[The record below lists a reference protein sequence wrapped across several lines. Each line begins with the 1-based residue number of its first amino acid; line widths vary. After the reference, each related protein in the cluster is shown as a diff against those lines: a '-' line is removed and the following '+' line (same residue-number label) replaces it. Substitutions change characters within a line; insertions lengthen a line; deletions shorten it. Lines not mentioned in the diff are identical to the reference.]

1 MKFTLNKKTYY
12 ILVGLIWVLYFV
24 FSIYYIDSIKSRPTV
39 IYELLV
45 CGIIIQLTLISFL
58 RSWAYYK
65 QPTLLD
71 WFRLTTFYV
80 IIANYLTLIDKLG
93 GKITWVYGSIYLKQ
107 TEILPTLF
115 VVLVGLLAISPVEGL
130 IKLFYQNKIKFEN
143 ASRTTNFYLRR
154 KPIFFGIGLLIFP
167 AQILLIVTGV
177 IGYGNDQES
186 SVSGFSFI
194 LQILNSLCAFYLLT
208 LGFLKFYYNSND
220 RTESFFL
227 YLFLILSLT
236 FGLLSGMKENTI
248 VPIVTFSIPFLLG
261 GKTLPKKLMV
271 FGALVIAVIYPL
283 NDNYRDAL
291 NNFQKIDK
299 TQAFGIAVAKT
310 YSSGFTDSF
319 KESSDSFS
327 SRLAMFPILQ
337 YSVEHESEWKY
348 FKNMDR
354 FAYLPISF
362 FPRFFI
368 PSKPIADTGEVLNK
382 MISGYENNSQTPTT
396 YGWAYLEGG
405 YGYVF
410 LSFLLFGIVISL
422 IQAKVDKDNFFT
434 LLLFGNVLIMMLKVE
449 TDIYFLIAKILQD
462 IIIFYIFYKLFL
474 KNYPAIES

>member
-1 MKFTLNKKTYY
+1 MKFILNKKTYY
-12 ILVGLIWVLYFV
+12 ILVILIWASYFI
-24 FSIYYIDSIKSRPTV
+24 FSIYYIDSIKSRPNV
-39 IYELLV
+39 IYELIV
-45 CGIIIQLTLISFL
+45 CGIIMQLTLISFL

-93 GKITWVYGSIYLKQ
+93 GKISWVYGSIYLKQ
-107 TEILPTLF
+107 SEILPTLF
-115 VVLVGLLAISPVEGL
+115 VILVGLIAMSPVEVL
-130 IKLFYQNKIKFEN
+130 IKFIYRKNKNVE
-143 ASRTTNFYLRR
+143 SSETTTSYYLRR
-154 KPIFFGIGLLIFP
+154 KALFYGIGLVIFP
-167 AQILLIVTGV
+167 AQILLLVTGV
-177 IGYGNDQES
+177 IGYGNDSES
-186 SVSGFSFI
+186 AVSGFSFI

-220 RTESFFL
+220 RKENFFL
-227 YLFLILSLT
+227 YLFMILSLT

-261 GKTLPKKLMV
+261 GKTLPKKLMII
-271 FGALVIAVIYPL
+271 GALVIAVIYPL
-283 NDNYRDAL
+283 NDNYRDTL

-299 TQAFGIAVAKT
+299 TQAFAIAVAKT

-327 SRLAMFPILQ
+327 NRLAMFPILQ

-362 FPRFFI
+362 LPRFFI

-405 YGYVF
+405 YLYVF
-410 LSFLLFGIVISL
+410 LSFLLFGIVISI
-422 IQAKVDKDNFFT
+422 IQSKVDKNNFFT
-434 LLLFGNVLIMMLKVE
+434 LLLFGNVLIMMLKIE

-474 KNYPAIES
+474 KKYPEIES

>member
-1 MKFTLNKKTYY
+1 MKFILDKKMYY
-12 ILVGLIWVLYFV
+12 ILVILIWVSYFV
-24 FSIYYIDSIKSRPTV
+24 FSIYYIDTIKSRPNV
-39 IYELLV
+39 VYELLV
-45 CGIIIQLTLISFL
+45 CAVIIQLTLITFL
-58 RSWAYYK
+58 RSWAFYK
-65 QPTLLD
+65 HPTLLD

-93 GKITWVYGSIYLKQ
+93 GKISWVYGSIYLKQ
-107 TEILPTLF
+107 TDILPTLL
-115 VVLVGLLAISPVEGL
+115 VVLVGLIAMAPVEML
-130 IKLFYQNKIKFEN
+130 IKLFFRKNKQQEEKP
-143 ASRTTNFYLRR
+143 RTTNFYLRR
-154 KPIFFGIGLLIFP
+154 KPLFYAIGLIIFP
-167 AQILLIVTGV
+167 VQILLLVTGV
-177 IGYGNDQES
+177 IGYGKDQES
-186 SVSGFSFI
+186 SVSGYSFL

-220 RTESFFL
+220 RRETFFL
-227 YLFLILSLT
+227 YLFLIMSLV

-271 FGALVIAVIYPL
+271 ISALVVAIIYPL

-299 TQAFGIAVAKT
+299 TAAFAIAVTKT

-337 YSVEHESEWKY
+337 YSVEHEREWNY

-354 FAYLPISF
+354 FVYLPISF
-362 FPRFFI
+362 LPRFLI
-368 PSKPIADTGEVLNK
+368 PSKPVADTGEVLNK
-382 MISGYENNSQTPTT
+382 NISGYENNSQTPTT

-405 YGYVF
+405 YLYVF
-410 LSFLLFGIVISL
+410 LSFLLFGIVISI
-422 IQAKVDKDNFFT
+422 IQSKVDKNNVFT
-434 LLLFGNVLIMMLKVE
+434 LLLFGNILIMMLKVE

-462 IIIFYIFYKLFL
+462 LIIFYIFYQLFL
-474 KNYPAIES
+474 RKYPAKP